1 MKKFFSS
8 IIAFLKKHPI
18 IANLIYILLTGC
30 VLVWIA
36 LLWLDSWTGHGVY
49 REVPDLKGMTYER
62 AAEVLVASD
71 LQPILSDSIFSN
83 AVAPG
88 QVVEQVPKAGS
99 KVKPERAVYVTI
111 NAFSPR
117 AVTVPNLTD
126 ISLRQAQSIIEG
138 LGITDIRVVEV
149 PSEYKD
155 LVMSVKYNG
164 LPISAGMRVPITA
177 SLTIEVGRGIE
188 ENDST
193 LIDTEIENV
202 DDFLKP

>member
-1 MKKFFSS
+1 M
-8 IIAFLKKHPI
+8 
-18 IANLIYILLTGC
+18 
-30 VLVWIA
+30 WIA

-193 LIDTEIENV
+193 LIDTEIENA

>member
-1 MKKFFSS
+1 M
-8 IIAFLKKHPI
+8 AFLKKHPI
-18 IANLIYILLTGC
+18 IANLIYIVLTGC